1 MHNGNGTFWKRNGL
15 SIVVLLFMLGTW
27 LGQILTGHVVY
38 NEELSD
44 LGAPQLSLLEYLA
57 SGHFVSATFENWESE
72 FLQMGMYVL
81 LSVSLRQRARQSR
94 AHWIPRKKRIALN
107 TDRPLGPCELAES
120 G

>member
-1 MHNGNGTFWKRNGL
+1 
-15 SIVVLLFMLGTW
+15 MLATW

-44 LGAPQLSLLEYLA
+44 AGAGTLSLLAYLG

-81 LSVSLRQRARQSR
+81 LSVSLRLSQTPDLSFQVLGERQTRRIVTRGMESAPAR
-94 AHWIPRKKRIALN
+94 
-107 TDRPLGPCELAES
+107 
-120 G
+120 